1 MLGVK
6 RDGVFFSRLLSGRN
20 TPGKYGKG
28 LPAMKRR
35 IPSGIRF
42 DKAGGMARH
51 GRDAIRADD
60 GLLGLTGSE
69 GRVGGAGKRT
79 TPGRCTGAARQPARF
94 VAISGRRG
102 RKAILSDKRSV
113 MLRLGDAPA
122 GKADAV
128 PDFQQGLPRSSIRQ
142 GRCRS
147 RAAGLSPRGERSR
160 MSGRPQA
167 AKKPSMRRALSFPM
181 GGQASGTVFGRAHG
195 HVCNRACMP
204 YCLKKGLMGARFGRK
219 GLSSHAGEAPSVD
232 ARFVCGRSQAWA
244 EAAAVSSSL
253 RAALRRQASLRSRSS
268 RATMV
273 KRLMKARANCR

>member
-69 GRVGGAGKRT
+69 GSVGGAGKRT
-79 TPGRCTGAARQPARF
+79 TPGGSTGAARQPARF
-94 VAISGRRG
+94 VAISDRRG

-128 PDFQQGLPRSSIRQ
+128 PDFQQGLP
-142 GRCRS
+142 G
-147 RAAGLSPRGERSR
+147 PP
-160 MSGRPQA
+160 SGRGDAGAVRLAFRHAGSVPEC
-167 AKKPSMRRALSFPM
+167 PVGRRLQKSPPC
-181 GGQASGTVFGRAHG
+181 GGLCHSRWADRL
-195 HVCNRACMP
+195 P
-204 YCLKKGLMGARFGRK
+204 
-219 GLSSHAGEAPSVD
+219 GLSSGGRTVMSATGHA
-232 ARFVCGRSQAWA
+232 
-244 EAAAVSSSL
+244 
-253 RAALRRQASLRSRSS
+253 
-268 RATMV
+268 
-273 KRLMKARANCR
+273 CRTV

>member
-1 MLGVK
+1 
-6 RDGVFFSRLLSGRN
+6 
-20 TPGKYGKG
+20 
-28 LPAMKRR
+28 
-35 IPSGIRF
+35 
-42 DKAGGMARH
+42 MARH

-69 GRVGGAGKRT
+69 GSVGGAGKRT
-79 TPGRCTGAARQPARF
+79 TPGGSTEAARQPARF
-94 VAISGRRG
+94 VAIAGRRG
-102 RKAILSDKRSV
+102 REAILSDKRSV
-113 MLRLGDAPA
+113 MLGLGDAPA

-128 PDFQQGLPRSSIRQ
+128 PDFQQCLHRPSIRQ

-167 AKKPSMRRALSFPM
+167 AKKPSMRRASSFPM
-181 GGQASGTVFGRAHG
+181 GGQASGTVLGRAHG

-219 GLSSHAGEAPSVD
+219 GPLVSCGRSPFVD

>member
-1 MLGVK
+1 M
-6 RDGVFFSRLLSGRN
+6 GR
-20 TPGKYGKG
+20 G

-51 GRDAIRADD
+51 GRDAVRADD

-69 GRVGGAGKRT
+69 GSVGGAGKRT
-79 TPGRCTGAARQPARF
+79 TPGGSTGAARQPACF
-94 VAISGRRG
+94 VVIAGRRG
-102 RKAILSDKRSV
+102 REAILSDKRSV
-113 MLRLGDAPA
+113 MLGLGDAPA

-128 PDFQQGLPRSSIRQ
+128 PDFQQCLHRPSIRQ

-181 GGQASGTVFGRAHG
+181 GGQASGTVLGRAHG
-195 HVCNRACMP
+195 HVCNRVCMP

-219 GLSSHAGEAPSVD
+219 GPLSHAGEAPSSMLVSSV
-232 ARFVCGRSQAWA
+232 AGLRPGPKRQPFLLPCGR
-244 EAAAVSSSL
+244 
-253 RAALRRQASLRSRSS
+253 RCGGRRR
-268 RATMV
+268 
-273 KRLMKARANCR
+273 

>member
-1 MLGVK
+1 
-6 RDGVFFSRLLSGRN
+6 
-20 TPGKYGKG
+20 
-28 LPAMKRR
+28 MKRR

-69 GRVGGAGKRT
+69 GSVGGAGKRT
-79 TPGRCTGAARQPARF
+79 TPGRSTGAARQPARF
-94 VAISGRRG
+94 VAIAGRRG
-102 RKAILSDKRSV
+102 REAILSDKRSV

-128 PDFQQGLPRSSIRQ
+128 PDFQQCLHRPSIRQ

-167 AKKPSMRRALSFPM
+167 AKKPSMRRASSFPM
-181 GGQASGTVFGRAHG
+181 ADRL
-195 HVCNRACMP
+195 P
-204 YCLKKGLMGARFGRK
+204 
-219 GLSSHAGEAPSVD
+219 GLSSGGGTVMSATGHA
-232 ARFVCGRSQAWA
+232 
-244 EAAAVSSSL
+244 
-253 RAALRRQASLRSRSS
+253 
-268 RATMV
+268 
-273 KRLMKARANCR
+273 CRTV

>member
-1 MLGVK
+1 
-6 RDGVFFSRLLSGRN
+6 
-20 TPGKYGKG
+20 
-28 LPAMKRR
+28 MKRR
-35 IPSGIRF
+35 IHRAYALIRL
-42 DKAGGMARH
+42 AAWH
-51 GRDAIRADD
+51 AAGRDAIRADD

-69 GRVGGAGKRT
+69 GSVGGAGKRT
-79 TPGRCTGAARQPARF
+79 TPGGSTGAARQRARF
-94 VAISGRRG
+94 VALAAGGGGSP
-102 RKAILSDKRSV
+102 LSDKRSV
-113 MLRLGDAPA
+113 MLRLADAPA

-142 GRCRS
+142 RRCRS

-181 GGQASGTVFGRAHG
+181 GGQASGTVLGRAHG

>member
-79 TPGRCTGAARQPARF
+79 TPGGNTGAARQPARF

-102 RKAILSDKRSV
+102 RKAILSDKRSM

-122 GKADAV
+122 GKADV
-128 PDFQQGLPRSSIRQ
+128 LLDFQQFAPVLHQ
-142 GRCRS
+142 AGRCSGAVRL
-147 RAAGLSPRGERSR
+147 AFLHAGSVPECPVGR
-160 MSGRPQA
+160 RPQ
-167 AKKPSMRRALSFPM
+167 KSPPC
-181 GGQASGTVFGRAHG
+181 GGLCHSRWADRL
-195 HVCNRACMP
+195 P
-204 YCLKKGLMGARFGRK
+204 
-219 GLSSHAGEAPSVD
+219 GLSSGGRTVMSATGHA
-232 ARFVCGRSQAWA
+232 
-244 EAAAVSSSL
+244 
-253 RAALRRQASLRSRSS
+253 
-268 RATMV
+268 
-273 KRLMKARANCR
+273 CRTV

>member
-69 GRVGGAGKRT
+69 GSVGGAGKRT
-79 TPGRCTGAARQPARF
+79 TPGGSTGAARQPARF

-181 GGQASGTVFGRAHG
+181 GGQASGTVLGRAHG

-219 GLSSHAGEAPSVD
+219 GLSLMREKPLPSMLVSSVAGLRPGPK
-232 ARFVCGRSQAWA
+232 RQPFLLPCGR
-244 EAAAVSSSL
+244 
-253 RAALRRQASLRSRSS
+253 RCGGRRR
-268 RATMV
+268 
-273 KRLMKARANCR
+273 

>member
-1 MLGVK
+1 MLGSEGG
-6 RDGVFFSRLLSGRN
+6 RSVFFLSFSPVLASGRWN
-20 TPGKYGKG
+20 SSESMGRG

-69 GRVGGAGKRT
+69 GSVGGAGTRT
-79 TPGRCTGAARQPARF
+79 TPGGSTEAARSVPVLWRLLAGGG
-94 VAISGRRG
+94 GRH
-102 RKAILSDKRSV
+102 LSDKRSV

-167 AKKPSMRRALSFPM
+167 AKKPSMRRASSFPM
-181 GGQASGTVFGRAHG
+181 ADRL
-195 HVCNRACMP
+195 P
-204 YCLKKGLMGARFGRK
+204 
-219 GLSSHAGEAPSVD
+219 GLSSGGGTVMSATGHA
-232 ARFVCGRSQAWA
+232 
-244 EAAAVSSSL
+244 
-253 RAALRRQASLRSRSS
+253 
-268 RATMV
+268 
-273 KRLMKARANCR
+273 CRTV

>member
-1 MLGVK
+1 MPYDRRGGGCWGVK
-6 RDGVFFSRLLSGRN
+6 GGGVFSFSLSLSCLLPGRWNSSGKTGRD
-20 TPGKYGKG
+20 

-42 DKAGGMARH
+42 DKAA

-69 GRVGGAGKRT
+69 GRVGGAGTRT
-79 TPGRCTGAARQPARF
+79 TPGGSTGAARQPARF
-94 VAISGRRG
+94 VAIAGRRG

-113 MLRLGDAPA
+113 MLRLGNAPA

-167 AKKPSMRRALSFPM
+167 AKKPSMRRASSFPM
-181 GGQASGTVFGRAHG
+181 ADRL
-195 HVCNRACMP
+195 P
-204 YCLKKGLMGARFGRK
+204 
-219 GLSSHAGEAPSVD
+219 GLSSGGRTVMSAAGHA
-232 ARFVCGRSQAWA
+232 
-244 EAAAVSSSL
+244 
-253 RAALRRQASLRSRSS
+253 
-268 RATMV
+268 
-273 KRLMKARANCR
+273 CRTV